1 MSETFANEISSEY
14 FTLQAFCGNLGSIV
28 ITYESDY
35 RRLSTLDIEA
45 SMKPDGFHLKLLISC
60 QTVEYPIYLLQC
72 GKKSTF
78 SLQCGQLLAQWKESL
93 VIPPSK
99 KGSHYSPYS

>member
-28 ITYESDY
+28 VTYESDY

-45 SMKPDGFHLKLLISC
+45 SMKPDGFR
-60 QTVEYPIYLLQC
+60 
-72 GKKSTF
+72 F
-78 SLQCGQLLAQWKESL
+78 L
-93 VIPPSK
+93 V
-99 KGSHYSPYS
+99 